1 MITNQVPKKI
11 KILIIIFTFFSLLFL
26 SLHKKNETYITL
38 TTQNIYVVFITGLFF
53 INLMICIFLLLY
65 YTSHQKRNY
74 LLILAIAFLSNLYY
88 YLEVAMIALSSVENE
103 LPEVY
108 QKPNDIVI
116 CYIFRQI
123 SFILIVFLAI
133 YSTNSKSNGI
143 FASKKNIIIFI
154 LSTLILFL
162 TPVVTKNLT
171 SDNAIYSI
179 TIMQYSPE
187 LHLLSW
193 NVIYTKIISLLW
205 LLLIVSCTIIRNY
218 SKIWFC
224 IIFISITSV
233 SSNLI
238 LIYFIDKP
246 YPSWNLAKG
255 IELTSIIYIA
265 STLMYYIFR
274 ELNHANYLA
283 THDPLTSAYNRRY
296 FINSL
301 SEISKNQN
309 NSFSI
314 IMLDIDNFKNIND
327 QWGHHIGDQVL
338 VTVTHTIKK
347 SIRDGDILGRL
358 GGEEFG
364 IIIKNNAQEH
374 ILSIAERIR
383 KNIESQCADNIQP
396 HGPEKITVSIG
407 CFIAKHNNLSSSEIF
422 INTDKALYQAKR
434 TGKNKVIIYSE

>member
-1 MITNQVPKKI
+1 MITNQVPKKL
-11 KILIIIFTFFSLLFL
+11 KISIIIFIFFSLVFL
-26 SLHKKNETYITL
+26 SLHKKNEIYITL
-38 TTQNIYVVFITGLFF
+38 TTRNIYIVFITGLFF

-88 YLEVAMIALSSVENE
+88 YLEVAMIALSSVGNE
-103 LPEVY
+103 LSSVH

-116 CYIFRQI
+116 NYIFCHL
-123 SFILIVFLAI
+123 SFISIVFLAI
-133 YSTNSKSNGI
+133 YSTNSKPNGI
-143 FASKKNIIIFI
+143 FASKKNIIILI
-154 LSTLILFL
+154 LSLLILFL

-171 SDNAIYSI
+171 SDNIKYSI
-179 TIMQYSPE
+179 AIIRYSPE

-193 NVIYTKIISLLW
+193 NVIYTKIMSLFW
-205 LLLIVSCTIIRNY
+205 LLLIASCITIRNY

-224 IIFISITSV
+224 VIFICVTSV

-246 YPSWNLAKG
+246 YPSWNLIKG
-255 IELTSIIYIA
+255 LELISMIYIT

-274 ELNHANYLA
+274 ELNHANHLA
-283 THDPLTSAYNRRY
+283 FHDPLTNIYNRRH
-296 FINSL
+296 FVNSL
-301 SEISKNQN
+301 EEISKNQN
-309 NSFSI
+309 NSFSLL
-314 IMLDIDNFKNIND
+314 MLDIDDFKKIND
-327 QWGHHIGDQVL
+327 QWGHHIGDQAI